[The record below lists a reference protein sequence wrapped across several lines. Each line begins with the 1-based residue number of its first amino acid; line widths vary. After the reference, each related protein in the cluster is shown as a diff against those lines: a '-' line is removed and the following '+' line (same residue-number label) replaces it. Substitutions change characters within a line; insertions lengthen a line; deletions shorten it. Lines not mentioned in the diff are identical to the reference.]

1 MNDYAD
7 SDGSDGAGRR
17 NIEAGRA
24 KLMELQYEQFRKE
37 MASRLEEK
45 NRKIQTMEEENAR
58 LRVDGG
64 SDAEAAGREL
74 HAQAVTH
81 AKEQVH
87 QLSEKVDGFTR
98 ERAALKT
105 ILESK
110 VSTLVEGIARSFEEL
125 GEDGR
130 RHPRLRG
137 RSARWTGSSP
147 PRCTRGVLI
156 SRVD

>member
-1 MNDYAD
+1 M
-7 SDGSDGAGRR
+7 
-17 NIEAGRA
+17 
-24 KLMELQYEQFRKE
+24 
-37 MASRLEEK
+37 
-45 NRKIQTMEEENAR
+45 
-58 LRVDGG
+58 
-64 SDAEAAGREL
+64 
-74 HAQAVTH
+74 TH

-130 RHPRLRG
+130 RHPRLAREI
-137 RSARWTGSSP
+137 SALDRLVTA
-147 PRCTRGVLI
+147 TVHAMEF
-156 SRVD
+156 